1 MQNASP
7 AGIIISQ
14 SLLYGSLLC
23 VALRG
28 TRLSS
33 LPLSLP
39 LMGSVQPVRL
49 GFTLQSEMA
58 ARGLE
63 EMATFLALVARETR
77 LVLAARVVCA
87 RS

>member
-1 MQNASP
+1 
-7 AGIIISQ
+7 
-14 SLLYGSLLC
+14 
-23 VALRG
+23 
-28 TRLSS
+28 
-33 LPLSLP
+33 
-39 LMGSVQPVRL
+39 MGSVQPVRL

-77 LVLAARVVCA
+77 LVLAARVACT